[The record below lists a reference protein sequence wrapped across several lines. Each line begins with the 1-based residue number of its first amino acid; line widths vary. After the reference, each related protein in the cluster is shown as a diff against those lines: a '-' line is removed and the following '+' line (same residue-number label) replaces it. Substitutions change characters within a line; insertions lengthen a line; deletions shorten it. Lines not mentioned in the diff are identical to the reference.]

1 MRIEANPLWK
11 LAILIPGEA
20 QKCLMGVGGRGD
32 EHRGA
37 GGYWSSTPG
46 VLGEDTGAAGP
57 PGAHV
62 GPFSCR

>member
-1 MRIEANPLWK
+1 MSD
-11 LAILIPGEA
+11 GS
-20 QKCLMGVGGRGD
+20 QGVQTSAHRGGGRGD